1 MRVLLWTLLIARFW
15 RLGVVVFGVLA
26 VAWSLDVTGGVPLGG
41 LLVAPFVWLVW
52 RARRRR

>member
-26 VAWSLDVTGGVPLGG
+26 VAWALDVTGEVPLGG

>member
-1 MRVLLWTLLIARFW
+1 MGVLLWTLLIARSW

-26 VAWSLDVTGGVPLGG
+26 VAWALDVTGGVPLGG

-52 RARRRR
+52 RGRRRR